1 VAQGQL
7 IFNNSKDGEVMN
19 RNRMTARIARLAGAV
34 GFSFLVFLAS
44 GCADSGHPRGMFS
57 GYVMDK
63 SEEEVTDKV
72 GKPDTVDK
80 SSPDRVKWVY
90 KRKTFD
96 PDNNNKP
103 DAETIVIFKRDAA
116 TGKLKVAEVDYT

>member
-1 VAQGQL
+1 
-7 IFNNSKDGEVMN
+7 
-19 RNRMTARIARLAGAV
+19 
-34 GFSFLVFLAS
+34 
-44 GCADSGHPRGMFS
+44 MFS

-72 GKPDTVDK
+72 GKPDAVDK

-103 DAETIVIFKRDAA
+103 DTETIVIFKRDAA
-116 TGKLKVAEVDYT
+116 TGKLKVTEVDYT